1 MAMYNK
7 IEIGGKPLELTSNA
21 ATPRLYQ
28 KVFGRDLLKSFA
40 NLSID
45 EGSTEALDALDLIQG
60 LAFVMNLQSQGKP
73 FREIYTRTTDLDYL
87 DWLEQFEDDD
97 FKDPDKLREIV
108 ATWSSSARTSVQ
120 AKNQASPRSES

>member
-1 MAMYNK
+1 MALYNK

-28 KVFGRDLLKSFA
+28 KVFGKDLLKSFA
-40 NLSID
+40 NLNID
-45 EGSTEALDALDLIQG
+45 EGSEEALDALDLIQG

-73 FREIYTRTTDLDYL
+73 FREIYTKTTDLEYL
-87 DWLEQFEDDD
+87 EWLEQFEDDD

-108 ATWSSSARTSVQ
+108 ATWSRSARTSVQ